1 MGFPRGLDG
10 RESTCYVGDLGSI
23 TGSGRSPG
31 EGNNKLTSPRTPVLF
46 PGEFHGQRCLPRAT
60 VHSITKSQTRLRN
73 WHCFTYIYSC
83 SCGSAGKESTCS
95 VGDLGLIPC
104 LGRSPGE
111 VKDYPLQYSGLE
123 NSTDCI
129 VHGVAKSD
137 FYFTSFFFL
146 LQKYIHC
153 LFFSRNSFPEGHFFF
168 LAWRV
173 SMRLSQKNISST
185 YQVSKTEQPRCPK
198 ESLVIMGLSSATR
211 FEWLSKK
218 AQKTGEQR

>member
-1 MGFPRGLDG
+1 MWETWVPSLG
-10 RESTCYVGDLGSI
+10 REDPLEKGITSLLLLELQSSFLENSMGRGACQEPQSI
-23 TGSGRSPG
+23 VS
-31 EGNNKLTSPRTPVLF
+31 
-46 PGEFHGQRCLPRAT
+46 Q
-60 VHSITKSQTRLRN
+60 SQTRLRN

-173 SMRLSQKNISST
+173 SMCLSQKNISST

>member
-10 RESTCYVGDLGSI
+10 RESTCNVGDLGSI

-83 SCGSAGKESTCS
+83 SCGSAGEESTCS
-95 VGDLGLIPC
+95 AGDLGLIPG

-111 VKDYPLQYSGLE
+111 GKPTHSSVLAWRIPRTVFQDY
-123 NSTDCI
+123 T
-129 VHGVAKSD
+129 KSN
-137 FYFTSFFFL
+137 FYFTAKRLLLHFILLLTPKVYSLSILLSEFLPRRVFFL
-146 LQKYIHC
+146 FGLKSFNVFISEKYI
-153 LFFSRNSFPEGHFFF
+153 
-168 LAWRV
+168 
-173 SMRLSQKNISST
+173 
-185 YQVSKTEQPRCPK
+185 
-198 ESLVIMGLSSATR
+198 
-211 FEWLSKK
+211 
-218 AQKTGEQR
+218 

>member
-10 RESTCYVGDLGSI
+10 RESTCNVRDLGSI

-83 SCGSAGKESTCS
+83 SCGSAGEESTCS
-95 VGDLGLIPC
+95 AGDLGLIPG

-111 VKDYPLQYSGLE
+111 GKNYPLQCSGLE
-123 NSTDCI
+123 NSTNCI
-129 VHGVAKSD
+129 PGLYKEQLLLHSQTT
-137 FYFTSFFFL
+137 FTSLHSSSYSKSIFIVYSSL
-146 LQKYIHC
+146 RIPSQKGI
-153 LFFSRNSFPEGHFFF
+153 FFF

-173 SMRLSQKNISST
+173 SMCLSQKNTSST
-185 YQVSKTEQPRCPK
+185 YQLSKTEN
-198 ESLVIMGLSSATR
+198 SLAAL
-211 FEWLSKK
+211 KK
-218 AQKTGEQR
+218 VL